1 MWRRNFT
8 APGLFVIA
16 TLLLGV
22 ALFFGLLKAIELNA
36 ASVRV
41 RAITAAEHAQCAE
54 MPRGSQE
61 MEEERHDCF
70 KQLYRG
76 SWEQVD

>member
-41 RAITAAEHAQCAE
+41 RAITAAEHAQCAD

-61 MEEERHDCF
+61 MEDRRYDCF
-70 KQLYRG
+70 TELYKG
-76 SWEQVD
+76 SWKRVD